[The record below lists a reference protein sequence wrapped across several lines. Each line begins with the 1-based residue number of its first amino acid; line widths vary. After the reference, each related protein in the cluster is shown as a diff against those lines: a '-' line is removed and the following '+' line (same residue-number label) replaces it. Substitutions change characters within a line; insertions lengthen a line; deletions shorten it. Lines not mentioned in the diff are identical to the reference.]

1 MPELPEVETVKR
13 GLEPVMAGRK
23 LVRAEQRRPDLR
35 FPLPERFAERLSGRR
50 IERLGRRAKYLLAE
64 LDRGETLIV
73 HLGMS
78 GRMSIGKGA
87 KQTTLGEYTY
97 DTGADPAHDHVV
109 LHLEGG
115 ATVTYNDPR
124 RFGMMDLVATAEIDS
139 HKLMR
144 GLGPEP
150 LGNHFDAAYLA
161 GQAVGRRS
169 DLKAFL
175 LDQRVV
181 AGLGNIYVAEA
192 LFRAGLKPS
201 RAASCLAMKSGRP
214 SERALRLVPAI
225 RDVLMEAIEAGGSTL
240 RDHRQA
246 DGALGYFQH
255 RFRVYGRDGE
265 GCVNPGCSGVV
276 RRSVQAGRSTFH
288 CARCQR

>member
-13 GLEPVMAGRK
+13 GLEPVMAGRR

-35 FPLPERFAERLSGRR
+35 FPLPERFAERLTGRR
-50 IERLGRRAKYLLAE
+50 IVRLGRRAKYLLAE
-64 LDRGETLIV
+64 LDGDETLIV

-78 GRMSIGKGA
+78 GRMSIGAGPEA
-87 KQTTLGEYTY
+87 RTIGEYSY

-124 RFGMMDLVATAEIDS
+124 RFGMMDLVATATIDE

-150 LGNHFDAAYLA
+150 LGNGFDAAYLA
-161 GQAVGRRS
+161 GQAYGRRC

-201 RAASCLAMKSGRP
+201 RSASCLAMRSGKP
-214 SERALRLVPAI
+214 SERAALLVPAI
-225 RDVLMEAIEAGGSTL
+225 RDVLTEAIEAGGSTL

-265 GCVNPGCSGVV
+265 ACVTPGCTGVV
-276 RRSVQAGRSTFH
+276 RRTVQAGRSTFH

>member
-23 LVRAEQRRPDLR
+23 LVHAEQRRPDLR
-35 FPLPERFAERLSGRR
+35 FPLPERFAERLRGRR

-64 LDRGETLIV
+64 LDGGETLIV

-78 GRMSIGKGA
+78 GRMSIGAGA
-87 KQTTLGEYTY
+87 QQTTIGQYSY

-109 LHLEGG
+109 LHMEDG

-124 RFGMMDLVATAEIDS
+124 RFGMMDLVPTAELEQ
-139 HKLMR
+139 HRLMR

-150 LGNHFDAAYLA
+150 LGNGFDAAYLA
-161 GQAVGRRS
+161 GQAHGRRC

-192 LFRAGLKPS
+192 LFRAGLRPS
-201 RAASCLAMKSGRP
+201 RTASCLALRSGRP
-214 SERALRLVPAI
+214 SGRAELLVPAI

-265 GCVNPGCSGVV
+265 ACVTPGCTGVV

>member
-50 IERLGRRAKYLLAE
+50 IERLGRRAKYLFAE